1 MRMEILTIKFNNS
14 FCFMPQSA
22 PDLNGVLL
30 CKSRAEQADW
40 DLQKNGSGRRKRG
53 RKNLKR
59 QAYSNDLYPKNIS
72 FVIK

>member
-40 DLQKNGSGRRKRG
+40 DLQKKREWKAEKG
-53 RKNLKR
+53 LKKFKKAGV
-59 QAYSNDLYPKNIS
+59 QQ
-72 FVIK
+72 